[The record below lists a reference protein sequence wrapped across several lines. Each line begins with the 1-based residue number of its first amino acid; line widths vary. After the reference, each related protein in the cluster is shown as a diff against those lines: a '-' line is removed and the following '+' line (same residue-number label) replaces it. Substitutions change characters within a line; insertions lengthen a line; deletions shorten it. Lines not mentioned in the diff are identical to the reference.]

1 MKSGNVPHLDEDQL
15 IQSVVDAADSPESVQ
30 AHLAECGQCT
40 AGRNSFELEMTK
52 LSQKAEQFVPKP
64 QRRIILP
71 VQKSKNPFRN
81 LWDWRNLV
89 AAAVTVTAVFILV
102 WGTNLVR
109 NLSEPGVENSRAE
122 MIEAERLMTEV
133 NTLVDNAL
141 PSFYLV
147 ISGENKADYDDEF
160 YQFLIPT
167 VEDKTFS
174 SDRGKKG
181 TSLC

>member
-1 MKSGNVPHLDEDQL
+1 MKSGNVLHLDEEQL
-15 IQSVVDAADSPESVQ
+15 LQSVVDTADLPESVQ
-30 AHLAECGQCT
+30 THLAECGQCT
-40 AGRNSFELEMTK
+40 AGRNSFELEITK
-52 LSQKAEQFVPKP
+52 LSQKAEQFAPKP
-64 QRRIILP
+64 QRRIMLP
-71 VQKSKNPFRN
+71 VPKSKNPFRN

-89 AAAVTVTAVFILV
+89 AAAATVTAVFILV

-109 NLSEPGVENSRAE
+109 NLSEPGAENLRAE
-122 MIEAERLMTEV
+122 MVEAERLMTEV

-141 PSFYLV
+141 PSFYLL
-147 ISGENKADYDDEF
+147 ISGENKADSDDEF

-167 VEDKTFS
+167 VEDKALS